1 MLTKAD
7 SKHNFRAL
15 IFHAA
20 FLSFAQVFID
30 VDTVIPAMLVD
41 AGGTAFQVGL
51 LTAIMLGGASF
62 TQLIFAP
69 FISNYSFKKKFL
81 LIGINARIWSLFF
94 MAWLLFVSVKS
105 APANSISLI
114 FILIAIFAVGGAFSN
129 ISYIDI
135 MGKSLLPESR
145 KPFFSFRLVLNG
157 LVFLTAATFAA
168 GLLKAFVY
176 PLNYA
181 WMFVVG
187 FVALSIASIGF
198 WRLRER
204 VPSRLQI
211 PNIKAFI
218 KLFKTE
224 LKENPKLPA
233 FLGFINTQGISISFL
248 PFVILYAKDVL
259 GGEAGTTG
267 SFLVFKIIGSVGAG
281 ISLFLLAG
289 KFKYK
294 WLLMG
299 NALLAASLPLIL
311 LIFNVNAPLQLVFLL
326 GGIVFAVYQLSMNGV
341 LLEVSG
347 TGNRAI
353 YTGITGAGNII
364 PAIFPLLGGLV
375 IQKLGFEIF
384 FGCYLI
390 VVLSSVYFARKIRC
404 EK

>member
-69 FISNYSFKKKFL
+69 FISNHSFKKKFL
-81 LIGINARIWSLFF
+81 LLGINARILALVFL
-94 MAWLLFVSVKS
+94 AWLLFAS
-105 APANSISLI
+105 AKAAPENSILLI
-114 FILIAIFAVGGAFSN
+114 FMLIAVFAVGGAFAN
-129 ISYIDI
+129 ISYVDI

-145 KPFFSFRLVLNG
+145 KSFFSIRLILNG
-157 LVFLTAATFAA
+157 LMFLTAATFAA
-168 GLLKAFVY
+168 GLLKISAY
-176 PLNYA
+176 PRNYA

-187 FVALSIASIGF
+187 FSALTIASIGF
-198 WRLRER
+198 WRLKEL

-211 PNIKAFI
+211 SSFKAYVR
-218 KLFKTE
+218 LFKTE
-224 LKENPKLPA
+224 LRENPKLPA

-248 PFVILYAKDVL
+248 PFVILYAKDML
-259 GGEAGTTG
+259 EGEAGTTG

-281 ISLFLLAG
+281 VSLFLLAG

-294 WLLMG
+294 WLLIG
-299 NALLAASLPLIL
+299 NALLAATLPLTL
-311 LIFNVNAPLQLVFLL
+311 LLFNVNAPLQFVFLL
-326 GGIVFAVYQLSMNGV
+326 GGIVFAVYQVSMNGV

-353 YTGITGAGNII
+353 YTGITGAGNIL

-375 IQKLGFEIF
+375 IQYFGFEIF
-384 FGCYLI
+384 FISYLL
-390 VVLSSVYFARKIRC
+390 VVLVSIYFAQKIRC

>member
-41 AGGTAFQVGL
+41 AGGSAFQVGL

-81 LIGINARIWSLFF
+81 LLGINARILALIFLV
-94 MAWLLFVSVKS
+94 WLLFAS
-105 APANSISLI
+105 AKAAPDHSILLI
-114 FILIAIFAVGGAFSN
+114 FMLIAVFAVGGAFTN

-135 MGKSLLPESR
+135 MGKSILSESR
-145 KPFFSFRLVLNG
+145 KQFFSFRLVLNG
-157 LVFLTAATFAA
+157 LVFLTAAAFAA
-168 GLLKAFVY
+168 GLLKAFAY
-176 PLNYA
+176 PINYA
-181 WMFVVG
+181 WMFFVG
-187 FVALSIASIGF
+187 FVSLSIASIGF
-198 WRLRER
+198 WKLRER
-204 VPSRLQI
+204 IPSRLHI
-211 PNIKAFI
+211 KSFKAFVE
-218 KLFKTE
+218 LFRKE

-259 GGEAGTTG
+259 EGEAGTTG

-281 ISLFLLAG
+281 IILFLLAG

-299 NALLAASLPLIL
+299 NALLAATLPLIL
-311 LIFNVNAPLQLVFLL
+311 IVFNVNAPLQLVFLL

-364 PAIFPLLGGLV
+364 PAIFPILGGLV
-375 IQKLGFEIF
+375 IQHLGFTVF
-384 FGCYLI
+384 FSCYLI

>member
-1 MLTKAD
+1 
-7 SKHNFRAL
+7 
-15 IFHAA
+15 
-20 FLSFAQVFID
+20 
-30 VDTVIPAMLVD
+30 
-41 AGGTAFQVGL
+41 
-51 LTAIMLGGASF
+51 
-62 TQLIFAP
+62 
-69 FISNYSFKKKFL
+69 
-81 LIGINARIWSLFF
+81 
-94 MAWLLFVSVKS
+94 
-105 APANSISLI
+105 
-114 FILIAIFAVGGAFSN
+114 
-129 ISYIDI
+129 
-135 MGKSLLPESR
+135 MGKSLLAESR
-145 KPFFSFRLVLNG
+145 KSFFSFRLVLNG

-187 FVALSIASIGF
+187 FLALSIASIGF
-198 WRLRER
+198 WRLREL

-211 PNIKAFI
+211 PNFKAFV

-224 LKENPKLPA
+224 LKGNPKLPA

-248 PFVILYAKDVL
+248 PFVILYAKDFL

-311 LIFNVNAPLQLVFLL
+311 LVFNVNAPLQLVFLL

-375 IQKLGFEIF
+375 IQHLGFEIF

-390 VVLSSVYFARKIRC
+390 VVLSSVYFAWKIRC

>member
-41 AGGTAFQVGL
+41 AGGSAFQVGL

-81 LIGINARIWSLFF
+81 LLGINARILALIFL
-94 MAWLLFVSVKS
+94 AWLLFAS
-105 APANSISLI
+105 ANAAPNHSILLI
-114 FILIAIFAVGGAFSN
+114 FILIAVFAVGGAFAN
-129 ISYIDI
+129 ISYTDI
-135 MGKSLLPESR
+135 MGKSMLTESR
-145 KPFFSFRLVLNG
+145 KSFFSFRLVLNG

-168 GLLKAFVY
+168 GLLKAFAY
-176 PLNYA
+176 PINYA

-187 FVALSIASIGF
+187 FAALSIASIGF
-198 WRLRER
+198 WKLKER

-211 PNIKAFI
+211 PNFKAFV
-218 KLFKTE
+218 KLFRNE

-259 GGEAGTTG
+259 EGEAGTTG
-267 SFLVFKIIGSVGAG
+267 SFLIFKIIGSVGAG
-281 ISLFLLAG
+281 IGLFLLAG

-299 NALLAASLPLIL
+299 NALLAATLPLIL
-311 LIFNVNAPLQLVFLL
+311 IVFNVNAPLQLVFLL

-347 TGNRAI
+347 IGNRAI

-375 IQKLGFEIF
+375 IQHLGFTVF
-384 FGCYLI
+384 FSCYLI
-390 VVLSSVYFARKIRC
+390 VILTSVYFAKKIKC

>member
-41 AGGTAFQVGL
+41 AGGSAFQVGL

-81 LIGINARIWSLFF
+81 LLGINARILALIFLV
-94 MAWLLFVSVKS
+94 WLLFAS
-105 APANSISLI
+105 AKAAPDQSILLI
-114 FILIAIFAVGGAFSN
+114 FMLIAVFAVGGAFTN

-135 MGKSLLPESR
+135 MGKSILSESR
-145 KPFFSFRLVLNG
+145 KQFFSFRLVLNG
-157 LVFLTAATFAA
+157 LVFLTAAAFAA
-168 GLLKAFVY
+168 GLLKAFAY
-176 PLNYA
+176 PINYA
-181 WMFVVG
+181 WMFFVG
-187 FVALSIASIGF
+187 FVSLSIASIGF
-198 WRLRER
+198 WKLRER
-204 VPSRLQI
+204 IPSRLHI
-211 PNIKAFI
+211 KSFKAFVE
-218 KLFKTE
+218 LFRKE

-259 GGEAGTTG
+259 EGEAGTTG

-281 ISLFLLAG
+281 IILFLLAG

-299 NALLAASLPLIL
+299 NALLAATLPLIL
-311 LIFNVNAPLQLVFLL
+311 IVFNVNAPLQLVFLL

-364 PAIFPLLGGLV
+364 PAIFPILGGLV
-375 IQKLGFEIF
+375 IQHLGFTVF
-384 FGCYLI
+384 FSCYLI